1 MAEQIK
7 EGAAPVTEPE
17 VVEEQPVAAEP
28 EVAQQEEAVQQEGE
42 APAAEAQ
49 PEGEAAEVA
58 PVEGEAESTPDEA
71 PQQQAAP
78 AIPKEVADA
87 VANWQTW
94 QAILERNPALKAQA
108 QAEYQRM
115 ANPPQPVQQ
124 REPEMLDDHA
134 LRQEYNQLV
143 EQGKHY
149 EANQLLV
156 RHDPEVRR
164 AKKTVEEM
172 ERAVHAKNVA
182 SATQEIAEHTKVYG
196 PLDRDVRAEM
206 TEMYGRGYKGNL
218 VSARVAALTKLGK
231 LKEASALLTKA
242 ANSPQPRQVSSSA
255 GGRVP
260 AGKGAPAPR
269 RVAKSAP
276 TPGSGITSEDVSYIE
291 KRERERGGYL

>member
-1 MAEQIK
+1 VAEQIK

-49 PEGEAAEVA
+49 PEGDAAEVA
-58 PVEGEAESTPDEA
+58 PVEGEAESTPEAA

-78 AIPKEVADA
+78 AIPKEIADA

-115 ANPPQPVQQ
+115 ANPPQQAQQ
-124 REPEMLDDHA
+124 EPELLDDVA

-164 AKKTVEEM
+164 AKMTVQQIEKAE
-172 ERAVHAKNVA
+172 HAKNVA
-182 SATQEIAEHTKVYG
+182 AATQEIAEHTKVYG
-196 PLDRDVRAEM
+196 PLDREVRAEM

-276 TPGSGITSEDVSYIE
+276 TPGSGITPEDVSYIE

>member
-1 MAEQIK
+1 VAEQIE
-7 EGAAPVTEPE
+7 EGVVPATEPE
-17 VVEEQPVAAEP
+17 VEQAPAAEP
-28 EVAQQEEAVQQEGE
+28 EVAPEEVPEGE
-42 APAAEAQ
+42 APAEEAQ
-49 PEGEAAEVA
+49 PEGEAAEAA
-58 PVEGEAESTPDEA
+58 PVEGEAESTPEAA
-71 PQQQAAP
+71 PQQQAP

-94 QAILERNPALKAQA
+94 QAILERNPELKAKA

-115 ANPPQPVQQ
+115 VAPPQQAPQ
-124 REPEMLDDHA
+124 EPELNEQA

-164 AKKTVEEM
+164 AKETVRQIEQAE
-172 ERAVHAKNVA
+172 HAKNVSA
-182 SATQEIAEHTKVYG
+182 ATQEIAEHSKAFG
-196 PLDRDVRAEM
+196 PIEQDVRAEM

-231 LKEASALLTKA
+231 LKEASALLSKA
-242 ANSPQPRQVSSSA
+242 AAAPQPKQVSSSA

-269 RVAKSAP
+269 RVAKEGP
-276 TPGSGITSEDVSYIE
+276 TPGSGFSSEELSYIE
-291 KRERERGGYL
+291 KRERERGGGL